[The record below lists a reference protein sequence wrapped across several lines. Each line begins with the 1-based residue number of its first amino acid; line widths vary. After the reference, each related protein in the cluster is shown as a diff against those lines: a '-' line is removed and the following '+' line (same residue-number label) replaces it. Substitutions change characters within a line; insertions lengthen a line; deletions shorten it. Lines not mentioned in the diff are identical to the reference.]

1 MLLFEWDDEK
11 ARRNLRKHGVTF
23 EEAATVFGD
32 RLSVT
37 IGDPDHSHPGDERF
51 VTMGQSHRG
60 RILVIAHRDDADTVR
75 IISAQF
81 ATNLERAQYE
91 SEL

>member
-1 MLLFEWDDEK
+1 MLLLEWDDEK
-11 ARRNLRKHGVTF
+11 ARRNLQKHGVSF

-37 IGDPDHSHPGDERF
+37 IGDPDHSHPSDERF
-51 VTMGQSHRG
+51 ITMGLSHRG

-75 IISAQF
+75 IISARL
-81 ATNLERAQYE
+81 ATNRERNQYE
-91 SEL
+91 TEL